1 MPFAGKVNEIKHKMV
16 TIAVVN
22 QKGGVAKTTTSVNLA
37 VGLASNGYR
46 VLLIDLDPQAHSTL
60 ALRIDSDEI
69 GPDKTVASL
78 FYDGQIKDILID
90 TIEPNL
96 KLVPASI
103 HLATAV
109 ESLYSV
115 IFREVKLDKALQAV
129 TAEFDY
135 VILDSAPNLGVL
147 SINAIVAASKVLI
160 PTRLSMYSLDG
171 LNALLNTIEKVKQE
185 REDFDWR
192 IVLTMVKG
200 YGKERQAAAWK
211 ILAPIAD
218 RILKSQIRE
227 TEAIEKSQMSEDE
240 EIMAVVLQRQS
251 SNRGA
256 QDYRSLVMEIL
267 DVWPA

>member
-1 MPFAGKVNEIKHKMV
+1 MV

-37 VGLASNGYR
+37 VGLASSGYR

-60 ALRIDSDEI
+60 ALRIDSEEI
-69 GPDKTVASL
+69 GAEHTVASL
-78 FYDGQIKDILID
+78 FYDGTLKDILVD
-90 TIEPNL
+90 TVEPNL
-96 KLVPASI
+96 KLVPSSI

-115 IFREVKLDKALQAV
+115 IFREVKLQKALAAV
-129 TAEFDY
+129 QNEFDY

-147 SINAIVAASKVLI
+147 SINAVVAADKILI
-160 PTRLSMYSLDG
+160 PTRPSMYSLDG
-171 LNALLNTIEKVKQE
+171 LNALLNTIDKVKQE
-185 REDFDWR
+185 PTEYDWR

-200 YGKERQAAAWK
+200 YGKERQAAAWR
-211 ILAPIAD
+211 ILAPISD
-218 RILKSQIRE
+218 HILSTQIRE

-240 EIMAVVLQRQS
+240 DEIMAVVLQRQS

-256 QDYRSLVMEIL
+256 QDYRSLVKEVIER
-267 DVWPA
+267 WPA

>member
-1 MPFAGKVNEIKHKMV
+1 MV

-37 VGLASNGYR
+37 VGLASSGYR

-60 ALRIDSDEI
+60 ALRIESEEI
-69 GPDKTVASL
+69 SADQTVASL
-78 FYDGQIKDILID
+78 FYEGALGDILVD

-115 IFREVKLDKALQAV
+115 IFREVKLQKALV
-129 TAEFDY
+129 TVREKFDY

-147 SINAIVAASKVLI
+147 SINAVVAADKILI

-185 REDFDWR
+185 PEEYDWR

-200 YGKERQAAAWK
+200 HGKERQATAWR
-211 ILAPIAD
+211 ILMPITD
-218 RILKSQIRE
+218 RILASQIRE

-240 EIMAVVLQRQS
+240 DEIMAVVLQRQS

-256 QDYRSLVMEIL
+256 QDYRNLVKEIVDL
-267 DVWPA
+267 WPA

>member
-1 MPFAGKVNEIKHKMV
+1 MV
-16 TIAVVN
+16 IIAVVN

-37 VGLASNGYR
+37 VGLASSGYR

-60 ALRIDSDEI
+60 ALRIDSEEI
-69 GPDKTVASL
+69 SAEQTVASL
-78 FYDGQIKDILID
+78 FYEGSLPDILVA
-90 TIEPNL
+90 TVEPNL

-115 IFREVKLDKALQAV
+115 IFREVKLQKALAAV
-129 TAEFDY
+129 RDAFDY

-147 SINAIVAASKVLI
+147 SINAVVAADKILI

-171 LNALLNTIEKVKQE
+171 LNALLNTIEKVKQDPQE
-185 REDFDWR
+185 YDWR

-200 YGKERQAAAWK
+200 HGKERQATAWR
-211 ILAPIAD
+211 ILTPIAD
-218 RILKSQIRE
+218 RILASQIRE
-227 TEAIEKSQMSEDE
+227 TEAIEKSQMAEDGDE
-240 EIMAVVLQRQS
+240 VMAVVLQRQS

-256 QDYRSLVMEIL
+256 QDYRSLVKEIVDL
-267 DVWPA
+267 WPA

>member
-1 MPFAGKVNEIKHKMV
+1 MI

-22 QKGGVAKTTTSVNLA
+22 QKGGVAKTTTSVNVA
-37 VGLASNGYR
+37 VGLASAGYR

-60 ALRIDSDEI
+60 ALRVDSDEL
-69 GPDKTVASL
+69 GPEKTVAQL
-78 FYDGQIKDILID
+78 FYDGTMKDIIVD
-90 TIEPNL
+90 TVEPNL

-115 IFREVKLDKALQAV
+115 IFREVKLQKALQAV
-129 TAEFDY
+129 TPDFDY

-147 SINAIVAASKVLI
+147 SINAIVAATNILI

-171 LNALLNTIEKVKQE
+171 LNALLNTIEKVKPE
-185 REDFDWR
+185 PESYDWR

-200 YGKERQAAAWK
+200 FGKERQAAAWK
-211 ILAPIAD
+211 ILDPIAD
-218 RILKSQIRE
+218 HILKSQIRE
-227 TEAIEKSQMSEDE
+227 TEAIEKSQMSED

>member
-1 MPFAGKVNEIKHKMV
+1 MMV

-37 VGLASNGYR
+37 IGLASAGYR

-60 ALRIDSDEI
+60 ALRIDSEEI
-69 GPDKTVASL
+69 SAEKTVASL
-78 FYDGQIKDILID
+78 FHEGKLPDIIID

-109 ESLYSV
+109 EALYSV
-115 IFREVKLDKALQAV
+115 IFREVKLSKALQEV
-129 TAEFDY
+129 KDTFDY

-147 SINAIVAASKVLI
+147 SINAIVAASHILI

-171 LNALLNTIEKVKQE
+171 LNALLNTIDAVKNEQ
-185 REDFDWR
+185 DTFDWR
-192 IVLTMVKG
+192 ILLTMVKG
-200 YGKERQAAAWK
+200 YGKERQAVAWK
-211 ILAPIAD
+211 ILEPLHE
-218 RILKSQIRE
+218 RILSTQIRE
-227 TEAIEKSQMSEDE
+227 TEAIEKSQMNENE
-240 EIMAVVLQRQS
+240 EFMAVVLGRQS

-256 QDYRSLVMEIL
+256 QDYQNLVREIAAL
-267 DVWPA
+267 WPA

>member
-1 MPFAGKVNEIKHKMV
+1 MV

-69 GPDKTVASL
+69 GPEKTVASL
-78 FYDGQIKDILID
+78 FYEGTLPGIMVD

-115 IFREVKLDKALQAV
+115 MFREVKLAKALQAV
-129 TAEFDY
+129 AADFDY
-135 VILDSAPNLGVL
+135 VILDCAPNLGVL
-147 SINAIVAASKVLI
+147 SINAIVAATNILI
-160 PTRLSMYSLDG
+160 PTQLSMYALDG
-171 LNALLNTIEKVKQE
+171 LNALLNTIEKLKQD
-185 REDFDWR
+185 REVYDWR
-192 IVLTMVKG
+192 IVLTKVQG
-200 YGKERQAAAWK
+200 HGKERQAAAWK
-211 ILAPIAD
+211 ILDPIAD
-218 RILKSQIRE
+218 RILASQIRG
-227 TEAIEKSQMSEDE
+227 TEAIERSQMTEDDE
-240 EIMAVVLQRQS
+240 FMAVVLQRQS

-256 QDYRSLVMEIL
+256 QDYRSLVKEIAT
-267 DVWPA
+267 VWPA

>member
-1 MPFAGKVNEIKHKMV
+1 MV
-16 TIAVVN
+16 IIAVVN

-37 VGLASNGYR
+37 VGLASSGYR
-46 VLLIDLDPQAHSTL
+46 VLLIDLDAQAHSTL

-69 GPDKTVASL
+69 GPEKTVASL
-78 FYDGQIKDILID
+78 FYDGNISDITVD
-90 TIEPNL
+90 TVEPNL

-115 IFREVKLDKALQAV
+115 IFREIKLQKALRTVASD
-129 TAEFDY
+129 FDY
-135 VILDSAPNLGVL
+135 VILDCAPNLGVL
-147 SINAIVAASKVLI
+147 STNAIVAATGILI
-160 PTRLSMYSLDG
+160 PTKLSLFSLDG
-171 LNALLNTIEKVKQE
+171 LNALLNTIEMVKQE
-185 REDFDWR
+185 PETYDWR

-200 YGKERQAAAWK
+200 HGKERQAAAWK
-211 ILAPIAD
+211 ILEPIAE
-218 RILKSQIRE
+218 RILKTQIRE

-240 EIMAVVLQRQS
+240 VMAVVLQRQS

-267 DVWPA
+267 DIWPA

>member
-1 MPFAGKVNEIKHKMV
+1 MV
-16 TIAVVN
+16 IIAVVN

-37 VGLASNGYR
+37 VGLASSGYR

-60 ALRIDSDEI
+60 ALRVDSDEI

-78 FYDGQIKDILID
+78 FYDGALRDIIVD
-90 TIEPNL
+90 TVEPNL

-109 ESLYSV
+109 ENLYSV
-115 IFREVKLDKALQAV
+115 IFREVKLEKALQTVKAD
-129 TAEFDY
+129 FDY

-147 SINAIVAASKVLI
+147 SINAIVAATNILI

-185 REDFDWR
+185 PEKYDWR
-192 IVLTMVKG
+192 VDLTMVKG
-200 YGKERQAAAWK
+200 YGKERQAVAWK
-211 ILAPIAD
+211 ILDPIAD
-218 RILKSQIRE
+218 HILQTQIRE
-227 TEAIEKSQMSEDE
+227 TEAIEKSQMAED

-256 QDYRSLVMEIL
+256 QDYRSLVVEIANL
-267 DVWPA
+267 WPA